1 MRTQM
6 AEVRGWSMAV
16 RSITEQ
22 ADMAD
27 AVRTFVQTVD
37 RAVALELQAP
47 QPQQPPRKVLPASPC
62 FVTFLLQGVWIA
74 SQQGSELDR

>member
-47 QPQQPPRKVLPASPC
+47 LNRLTGPVGRTLRLTLLDARDEVLSHSVATAS
-62 FVTFLLQGVWIA
+62 GA
-74 SQQGSELDR
+74 G